1 MLKRRK
7 RKPNTPIST
16 ATLRRS
22 PRLAEALDGHKP
34 EAISASKKPISK
46 NKSRARKITLQT
58 DLLGKILSPSPSQAI
73 EFPDLSAIDKFKT
86 PDAKFPKIPITEIQR
101 IATEKCCIAPSEV
114 TAELLLASRP
124 DEASSSSSSSMELQ
138 LVSNDSLHF

>member
-22 PRLAEALDGHKP
+22 PRLAEALDGHEP
-34 EAISASKKPISK
+34 EVISASKKPISK
-46 NKSRARKITLQT
+46 NKSRARKIILQT

-73 EFPDLSAIDKFKT
+73 EFPDPSAIDKFKI
-86 PDAKFPKIPITEIQR
+86 PDAKFPKIPINEIQR
-101 IATEKCCIAPSEV
+101 ISTEKCCIAPSEV
-114 TAELLLASRP
+114 TTELLLASRP
-124 DEASSSSSSSMELQ
+124 DEASSSSSMELQ
-138 LVSNDSLHF
+138 LVSDDLLHF